1 MSLTHALPYDYD
13 VVTRR
18 VNQRAASLRNVLL
31 HVPFCVG
38 SLYIDE
44 PFAMSGDLAKPSWHA
59 RGRLYGRGLR
69 IVRYTRVEIEVHA
82 WSQYATELRLRPVTR
97 RVVNWGKRRQCL
109 VFPHRALRGRRSRP
123 LDRERRTPTG
133 RGDDAAATPVRR
145 PDRRRPAAGAP
156 VGRGF
161 LSGVR
166 PDRFGRQASCSARST
181 VSSSPGNRASR
192 SARRIV

>member
-82 WSQYATELRLRPVTR
+82 WSQYATELRLRPVSR
-97 RVVNWGKRRQCL
+97 RAVNWGKRRQCL
-109 VFPHRALRGRRSRP
+109 YFRTAHSVADDLVRSIENAARRRDAETMLRQRRFV
-123 LDRERRTPTG
+123 DQIVG
-133 RGDDAAATPVRR
+133 A
-145 PDRRRPAAGAP
+145 RRPALRLVEG
-156 VGRGF
+156 
-161 LSGVR
+161 S
-166 PDRFGRQASCSARST
+166 
-181 VSSSPGNRASR
+181 
-192 SARRIV
+192 